1 MSKVAKAAIGL
12 MAATLVAKSL
22 GFGREITLASAYG
35 ASSISDAFLVAMNI
49 PAVIFT
55 AIGTSLGTA
64 FIPLFCEVRSKD
76 GDDAAVKYTNN
87 IFNAVVIICVIIAII
102 GAIFA
107 PEVVKLFALGFKGE
121 TMEKAVYFTRIMI
134 LGIPFLG
141 ISYIMMAFLQVRDNF
156 IIPGLMSVPYNALI
170 IISILLSVKTTPY
183 ILPYGA
189 IIGLLGQFVFQLP
202 FAIKRGYR
210 YIPYVNFKDEYLRK
224 MLYLVG
230 PVLIGVAVTQINTI
244 VDRTIASTLV
254 EGSISAL
261 SYANKLNQFV
271 MGMFI
276 VSISS
281 VVYPMLSKLST
292 ENNKVEFN
300 KSIVTAFS
308 TVILLVI
315 PISVGAI
322 ILSTPIVKILFQ
334 RGAFDER
341 ATYMTSIA
349 LIFYSIGMIGFGLR
363 DILGKVFYSLQDT
376 KTPMING
383 AIAMI
388 LNIILNISF
397 VKFTNMQLAGLAL
410 ATSTSALVTV
420 SLLFINLRIKIGPF
434 GGRHVASVFLKTLL
448 SALIMGVV
456 TSFAYENLA
465 TIIGSGKIQ
474 EIITLAIAIGFGA
487 LVYSVCVI
495 VLKIEEV
502 NLILNTVKKK
512 LKRS

>member
-12 MAATLVAKSL
+12 MAATLVAKIL
-22 GFGREITLASAYG
+22 GFGREITLASSYG

-87 IFNAVVIICVIIAII
+87 IFNAVVIICVVIAII

-121 TMEKAVYFTRIMI
+121 TMEKAVYFTRIML

-141 ISYIMMAFLQVRDNF
+141 ISYIMMAFLQVKENF
-156 IIPGLMSVPYNALI
+156 II
-170 IISILLSVKTTPY
+170 LSVKTTPY

-189 IIGLLGQFVFQLP
+189 LIGLLGQFLFQLP
-202 FAIKRGYR
+202 FAMKRGYR
-210 YIPYVNFKDEYLRK
+210 YIPYINFKDEYLKK
-224 MLYLVG
+224 MLWLVG

-300 KSIVTAFS
+300 KSIVTATS

-322 ILSTPIVKILFQ
+322 ILSKSIVKVLFQ
-334 RGAFDER
+334 RGAFDDR
-341 ATYMTSIA
+341 AAYMTSVA
-349 LIFYSIGMIGFGLR
+349 LVFYSIGMIGFGLR

-383 AIAMI
+383 AIAMG

-410 ATSTSALVTV
+410 ATSISALVTV
-420 SLLFINLRIKIGPF
+420 ALLFINLRLKIGPF
-434 GGRHVASVFLKTLL
+434 GGRHVLSVFLKAVI
-448 SALIMGVV
+448 SALLMALVTYFSYKNIANIFGVGMV
-456 TSFAYENLA
+456 
-465 TIIGSGKIQ
+465 K
-474 EIITLAIAIGFGA
+474 EIITLGLSILAGA
-487 LVYSVCVI
+487 LTYGICVI
-495 VLKIEEV
+495 IFKVDEV
-502 NLILNTVKKK
+502 NLIINTLRKK
-512 LKRS
+512 LKKG

>member
-1 MSKVAKAAIGL
+1 M
-12 MAATLVAKSL
+12 
-22 GFGREITLASAYG
+22 
-35 ASSISDAFLVAMNI
+35 
-49 PAVIFT
+49 
-55 AIGTSLGTA
+55 
-64 FIPLFCEVRSKD
+64 
-76 GDDAAVKYTNN
+76 
-87 IFNAVVIICVIIAII
+87 
-102 GAIFA
+102 
-107 PEVVKLFALGFKGE
+107 
-121 TMEKAVYFTRIMI
+121 
-134 LGIPFLG
+134 
-141 ISYIMMAFLQVRDNF
+141 
-156 IIPGLMSVPYNALI
+156 
-170 IISILLSVKTTPY
+170 
-183 ILPYGA
+183 PYGA
-189 IIGLLGQFVFQLP
+189 LIGLLGQFIFQLP
-202 FAIKRGYR
+202 FAMKRGYKYQP
-210 YIPYVNFKDEYLRK
+210 YINFKDEYLNK
-224 MLYLVG
+224 MLKLVG

-300 KSIVTAFS
+300 KSIVTAIC

-334 RGAFDER
+334 RGAFDDR

-349 LIFYSIGMIGFGLR
+349 LVFYSIGMIGFGLR

-383 AIAMI
+383 ALAMG

-420 SLLFINLRIKIGPF
+420 ALLFINLRIKIGPF
-434 GGRHVASVFLKTLL
+434 GGKYVASVFVKAII
-448 SALIMGVV
+448 SALLMAIV
-456 TSFAYENLA
+456 TRFVYNNLA
-465 TIIGSGKIQ
+465 TMLGVGTIK
-474 EIITLAIAIGFGA
+474 EVITLGLSIMCGA
-487 LVYSVCVI
+487 LVYGICVI
-495 VLKIEEV
+495 IFRIKEV
-502 NLILNTVKKK
+502 DLIINSAKKR